1 MPSRRWL
8 LACLLALASTTGVA
22 AASEV
27 AQNLAARMGPG
38 INFGNMLDAPRE
50 GDWGLRVEDRFFAL
64 VGEGTPIRAV
74 RLPVRW
80 SNHASPDAQARIEP
94 AFMARVA
101 GVVDRLLARGVVVV
115 LNMHHYRQ
123 LDGDALDPKEAAV
136 PDDVVEA
143 RFVAL
148 WRQIAPRFA
157 GHDACLVF
165 EPYNE
170 PHGRLNARWND
181 LLAQAVAAIRETNP
195 TRVLLV
201 GPTHWNA
208 AHALSALRL
217 PRDANLIVTI
227 HHYEPFDFTHQ
238 GAAWVQPTR
247 STGAACCD
255 AAQLQR
261 MREPLDVAK
270 RFAQERGYPVVVGE
284 FGAYSAAATADRVRY
299 LHAMRRLL
307 DERQLP
313 WFAWE
318 LASGFG
324 FFDPTV
330 GRWRP
335 ELHAA
340 LFGPRISSNTKPVQP
355 QETR

>member
-1 MPSRRWL
+1 MRSRCWL
-8 LACLLALASTTGVA
+8 IGCLLGLLSGGAHAVGSDA
-22 AASEV
+22 AWA
-27 AQNLAARMGPG
+27 LAARMVPG
-38 INFGNMLDAPRE
+38 INFGNMLEAPRE
-50 GDWGLRVEDRFFAL
+50 GDWGLHADDRFFAL

-94 AFMARVA
+94 AFMARVV
-101 GVVDRLLARGVVVV
+101 GVVDRLLERDVVVV

-123 LDGDALDPKEAAV
+123 LDGDALDPHEAEV
-136 PDDVVEA
+136 RGEVVEA
-143 RFVAL
+143 RYLAL
-148 WRQIAPRFA
+148 WRQIAVRFA
-157 GHDACLVF
+157 RHDARLVL

-170 PHGRLNARWND
+170 PHGRLNDRWTD
-181 LLAQAVAAIRETNP
+181 LLAQAVAVIRETQP
-195 TRVLLV
+195 MRVLMV

-208 AHALSALRL
+208 AHALPALRL

-238 GAAWVQPTR
+238 GATWVQPVKP
-247 STGAACCD
+247 TGVGCCD
-255 AAQLQR
+255 ANQLRR
-261 MREPLDVAK
+261 MREPLDL
-270 RFAQERGYPVVVGE
+270 AQQFSRDSGFPVVVGE
-284 FGAYSAAATADRVRY
+284 FGAYSAATTSDRVRY
-299 LHAMRRLL
+299 LTTMRRLL
-307 DERQLP
+307 DERALP

-324 FFDPTV
+324 FFDPTA

-335 ELHAA
+335 ELVAA
-340 LFGPRISSNTKPVQP
+340 LYGPRISANTHPAHT